1 MQYFSKSCLS
11 DAPSYFFKYPH
22 IPFHRQW
29 RVNLSTTLTI
39 RHDDM
44 LWFSIVI
51 SNMQQCTVEDLKCTP
66 LDTTLVMLYFFVYS
80 WKHITSAGIIKQMHF
95 NFYRGVGVNLF
106 IHFLFILYSF
116 FRLFGNSDIKIVFEE
131 ANKKFCDKLCCL
143 KNFITLTI
151 L

>member
-80 WKHITSAGIIKQMHF
+80 CKHITSAGIIKQMHF
-95 NFYRGVGVNLF
+95 RFYRGVGVNLF
-106 IHFLFILYSF
+106 IHFFLFFTVFFAYSAT
-116 FRLFGNSDIKIVFEE
+116 LIS
-131 ANKKFCDKLCCL
+131 KLCL
-143 KNFITLTI
+143 KKQIRNFVISCVA
-151 L
+151 